1 MNRREYGKNFFC
13 FFDDRM
19 LVSFVFREKG
29 PYPNKIKN

>member
-1 MNRREYGKNFFC
+1 MVRIFFV